1 MSSSST
7 ILDHVAP
14 GFASA
19 STTGEVRNLL
29 DRHGRFGGVPSRRCT
44 EKRCISS
51 DREVRSSHPPVISP
65 MAGKSSK
72 ILGTPI
78 FPAMGLMTSQAML
91 IVNLPRPSM
100 LNHHCLLVRKMCPVS
115 GWFSV
120 KRSIQNVKLPGFLV
134 RPSCTITH
142 NTSQHIWSNVI
153 WLVVLT
159 ILKNISQWEGL
170 SHILWKINKSKPPTS
185 YIYMYTQDILMI

>member
-29 DRHGRFGGVPSRRCT
+29 DRHGRFGGFPSRRCT

-51 DREVRSSHPPVISP
+51 DREVLSHPPVISS
-65 MAGKSSK
+65 MAGKSSTEDF
-72 ILGTPI
+72 GNPN
-78 FPAMGLMTSQAML
+78 FPSHGLMTSQAML

-100 LNHHCLLVRKMCPVS
+100 LNHHCLLVLMCPVS

-120 KRSIQNVKLPGFLV
+120 KRSIQNVKLPGFMV
-134 RPSCTITH
+134 RPSCTIHTH
-142 NTSQHIWSNVI
+142 NTSQHILSNVI

-159 ILKNISQWEGL
+159 IF
-170 SHILWKINKSKPPTS
+170 
-185 YIYMYTQDILMI
+185 